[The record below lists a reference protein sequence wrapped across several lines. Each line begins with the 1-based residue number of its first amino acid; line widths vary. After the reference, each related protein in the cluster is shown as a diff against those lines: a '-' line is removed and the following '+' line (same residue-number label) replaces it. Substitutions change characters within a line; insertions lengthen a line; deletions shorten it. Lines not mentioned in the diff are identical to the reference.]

1 MNASL
6 RRPLLAQLAF
16 AGVAVIGTL
25 ASFGAI
31 ATPAYAAAPG
41 YYEAQ
46 LAAPLTASKTEVQND
61 VAWRCAGDTCRGN
74 LGTSRAEIACARLA
88 RKFGEVTAF
97 AVKGEALDAEG
108 LAKCNG
114 EKAQAV
120 ARR

>member
-6 RRPLLAQLAF
+6 RNPLLAQLAF
-16 AGVAVIGTL
+16 AGAAVLGTL
-25 ASFGAI
+25 ASFGAT

-46 LAAPLTASKTEVQND
+46 LAAPLTGSKTEVQND
-61 VAWRCAGDTCRGN
+61 VAWKCAGDTCKGN
-74 LGTSRAEIACARLA
+74 LGTSRAEIACARLVK
-88 RKFGEVTAF
+88 KFGEVTAF
-97 AVKGEALDAEG
+97 AARGEALDAEG

-114 EKAQAV
+114 EKTQAV